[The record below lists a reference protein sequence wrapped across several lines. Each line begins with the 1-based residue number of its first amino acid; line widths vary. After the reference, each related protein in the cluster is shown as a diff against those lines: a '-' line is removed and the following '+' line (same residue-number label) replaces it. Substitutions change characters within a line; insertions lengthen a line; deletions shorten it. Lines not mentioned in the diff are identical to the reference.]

1 MSGRGCSRARQSSP
15 QCGCAMRE
23 RGVDRPAGGG
33 EDGAP
38 SPGAVGAGC
47 CARAGV
53 VQHRL
58 DFRCGRCAGA
68 RMRSTAAGPRPRPA
82 RGHGLGS
89 EHWTS
94 RRSARVPAR
103 AAATRARRS
112 APHAAVSRHARRR
125 GRGEGIEFADVRA
138 FQVGDR
144 VRQVNWRV
152 TARRGSL
159 QVNDRH
165 PEHSSDVVLL
175 IDTFQEAR
183 DGASGTLDSA
193 VRAAAA
199 LARAHL
205 ARRDRVGVVDFGG
218 MLHWLEPAFGTT
230 QLYRIVDAL
239 LASEI
244 AFSYAWRNVEGIPP
258 RVIPS
263 GALILAISPL
273 LDERSIAVVTDLR
286 RRGHDVTVV
295 EVSPLDYVSPGASA
309 ADIVAYRFWRLERE
323 ALRARLQGL
332 GIGVAVWEQD
342 ASLGPVLEGVN
353 EFDAPPGTHCSGSA
367 GTRCAGATDGIVRS
381 RGARR
386 GVGKRAGVAGRGCGG
401 GAARGRHGR
410 RRARARAPG
419 GGAAGR
425 DLCIA
430 PRTLGCSWRLC
441 TAPGCCSSRT
451 WRCRLLTCAR
461 SAGSRPRRSALEP
474 RPPCWWR
481 RSEHVAL
488 PRRRPPLRWRR
499 DDRSASPRLR
509 RL

>member
-1 MSGRGCSRARQSSP
+1 MKRAISPRTSGLFALAAGGVIGALASGRPELAVLAVPFLVFGGVGLLLAAEP
-15 QCGCAMRE
+15 HLAAEVELE
-23 RGVDRPAGGG
+23 RTRLLEG
-33 EDGAP
+33 ET
-38 SPGAVGAGC
+38 
-47 CARAGV
+47 V
-53 VQHRL
+53 VATVRV
-58 DFRCGRCAGA
+58 RNEGNAA
-68 RMRSTAAGPRPRPA
+68 STAQLAVARTGHLLLEPSGPVA
-82 RGHGLGS
+82 V
-89 EHWTS
+89 
-94 RRSARVPAR
+94 RVPAR
-103 AAATRARRS
+103 SSTELGFSVRPSRWGAHAVGPLLVRARDPLGVTVWEASIGPRVDLRVFPREQRLRELV
-112 APHAAVSRHARRR
+112 APLRTQPFLGTHVAR

-353 EFDAPPGTHCSGSA
+353 EF
-367 GTRCAGATDGIVRS
+367 R
-381 RGARR
+381 
-386 GVGKRAGVAGRGCGG
+386 
-401 GAARGRHGR
+401 
-410 RRARARAPG
+410 
-419 GGAAGR
+419 
-425 DLCIA
+425 
-430 PRTLGCSWRLC
+430 
-441 TAPGCCSSRT
+441 
-451 WRCRLLTCAR
+451 R
-461 SAGSRPRRSALEP
+461 SAGHALF
-474 RPPCWWR
+474 R
-481 RSEHVAL
+481 
-488 PRRRPPLRWRR
+488 
-499 DDRSASPRLR
+499 
-509 RL
+509 